1 MQIGVIF
8 YFKCLKKYE
17 YSEGTNKDMTNSLA
31 VYDFFQARLD
41 NNYFFTII
49 DLFNFC
55 LTFVI
60 THLF

>member
-8 YFKCLKKYE
+8 FFKCLEPYE
-17 YSEGTNKDMTNSLA
+17 YSGGANKDMTNSLA

-41 NNYFFTII
+41 NNNFFTIK